1 MNWQVLFPSIPLALT
16 VLFGFFFEIIASP
29 KASRKFLYYLFALA
43 CLGGIYWV
51 THQSAP
57 VLAAPLRTNSFLGG
71 SIFSGFVF
79 YDWNFYFFA
88 FQFLPV

>member
-57 VLAAPLRTNSFLGG
+57 VLAAPLRTNSFLGAAR
-71 SIFSGFVF
+71 
-79 YDWNFYFFA
+79 FFQVLFFMIGILVIVA
-88 FQFLPV
+88 